1 MKKYKVVS
9 QNDSVFSGKF
19 SPEILE
25 KVLNQYAKEGWKL
38 VDTVRSQFPSI
49 LGGAREAVALIF
61 EKDEDQI
68 DSRTLIVDYTS
79 KSEES
84 LAVSKTEF
92 DVVLNT
98 YGNNLIKVIQVVR
111 EATGLGLAAAKN
123 LTLTKDAVIKEGI
136 QKEEAEVLK
145 VQLEN
150 AGATV
155 ELK

>member
-49 LGGAREAVALIF
+49 LGGTREAVALIF

-68 DSRTLIVDYTS
+68 DSRTLIGDYTS

-84 LAVSKTEF
+84 LVVSKTEF

-98 YGNNLIKVIQVVR
+98 YGNNLIKVIKVVR
-111 EATGLGLAAAKN
+111 EATGLGLADAKN